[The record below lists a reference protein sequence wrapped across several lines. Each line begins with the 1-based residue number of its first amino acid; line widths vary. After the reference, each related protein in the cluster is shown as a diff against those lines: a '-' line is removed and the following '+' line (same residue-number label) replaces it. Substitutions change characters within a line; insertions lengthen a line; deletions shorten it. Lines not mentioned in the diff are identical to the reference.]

1 MIIQTAVE
9 NAIKHGL
16 RGLTGNTRLDINI
29 RNTDHAM
36 LVVISDNGRGLT
48 AAEAKDDSTGTG
60 MTVIRETLNMLN
72 EYNEQQMVYKIGNN
86 PGGKGCQVKIRIPLE
101 YDYSL
106 GG

>member
-1 MIIQTAVE
+1 
-9 NAIKHGL
+9 
-16 RGLTGNTRLDINI
+16 
-29 RNTDHAM
+29 
-36 LVVISDNGRGLT
+36 
-48 AAEAKDDSTGTG
+48 

-72 EYNEQQMVYKIGNN
+72 EYNEQQMVYKTGNN